1 MPKNESKN
9 NNIIKPCTHINSSN
23 IINNSYI
30 YCPQCGSISL
40 NNNKKFFF
48 TLKPRTLENET
59 EIDPVLIIKEMIN
72 TQKRNFPFLE
82 NDYNINLEEDSDKI
96 NEIKEK
102 ILLYLSK
109 RKLLLLYLQN
119 ITKMLNYSDLSF
131 YHCLLETDLYLS
143 KNITEEMT
151 DEDLI
156 YYLTGFF
163 LNSSKFKETD
173 IFEPELYIFCNNDL
187 DYTLNVDQILYYE
200 AKCLKIMGYNFCVFS
215 TFDWISMFMGIGF
228 IFEGEIDINNLDE
241 LNDIN
246 TYAFKLLVT
255 ITPKNIFFK
264 YSPLYNAIS
273 IIKICREDK
282 IDKNKINNSLFE
294 KLLNLYNINFKDF
307 EKCYNEIKSILDND
321 ATEKVSSY
329 SNISSKNNKIF
340 KNKTIGEMHY
350 NNNDFENLKNNK
362 FGNRKIVFD
371 RKKKL
376 NLKQNFRDKFKLK
389 FFISNLNSSKKEI
402 INFKANRQ
410 NNKNKI
416 KKQNTLQIIEY
427 MFGNLPKIKDELS
440 NNKRLKTETLND
452 NRHKNRYLTIKNNI
466 MKNNNIKN
474 IKQKNRSGNS
484 LDMKLKHKKEKNSLL
499 KFNTFMMRNV
509 TFDALKNK
517 DIKLSKKN
525 QKNNINTLNKS
536 SETIKYLNTNPN
548 ININI
553 KNNINIF
560 FGVKDKEKNKN
571 CFKYKKSN
579 NNLQI
584 NIFKNHNF
592 IMNKNN
598 IENNKPKTGIDN
610 KNEKNINNNHIINAK
625 GKNFIF
631 NNYNKKLDLF
641 SMKKEIFNNQRL
653 PRLKLK

>member
-350 NNNDFENLKNNK
+350 NNNDFENLKINK

-416 KKQNTLQIIEY
+416 KKQNTLQIIEC

-499 KFNTFMMRNV
+499 KFNTFMMRNI

-560 FGVKDKEKNKN
+560 FGLKDKEKNKN

>member
-484 LDMKLKHKKEKNSLL
+484 LDMKLIHKKEKNSLL
-499 KFNTFMMRNV
+499 KFNTFMMRNI

>member
-282 IDKNKINNSLFE
+282 INKNKINNSLFE

-416 KKQNTLQIIEY
+416 KKQNTLQIIEC

-499 KFNTFMMRNV
+499 KFNTFMMRNI

-560 FGVKDKEKNKN
+560 FGLKDKEKNKN

>member
-416 KKQNTLQIIEY
+416 KKQNTLQIIEC

-440 NNKRLKTETLND
+440 KNKRLKTETLND

-499 KFNTFMMRNV
+499 KFNTFMMRNI

-560 FGVKDKEKNKN
+560 FGLKDKEKNKN

>member
-416 KKQNTLQIIEY
+416 KKQNTLQIIEC

-484 LDMKLKHKKEKNSLL
+484 LDMKLIHKKEKNSLL
-499 KFNTFMMRNV
+499 KFNTFMMRNI

-560 FGVKDKEKNKN
+560 FGLKDKEKNKN

>member
-340 KNKTIGEMHY
+340 INKTIGEMHY

-416 KKQNTLQIIEY
+416 KKQNTLQIIEC

-499 KFNTFMMRNV
+499 KFNTFMMRNI

-560 FGVKDKEKNKN
+560 FGLKDKEKNKN

>member
-410 NNKNKI
+410 NNRNKI
-416 KKQNTLQIIEY
+416 KKQNTLQIIEC

-484 LDMKLKHKKEKNSLL
+484 LDMKLIHKKEKNSLL
-499 KFNTFMMRNV
+499 KFNTFMMRNI

-560 FGVKDKEKNKN
+560 FGLKDKEKNKN

>member
-340 KNKTIGEMHY
+340 INKTIGEMHY

-416 KKQNTLQIIEY
+416 KKQNTLQIIEC

-484 LDMKLKHKKEKNSLL
+484 LDMKLKHKKEKNSVL
-499 KFNTFMMRNV
+499 KFNTFMMRNI

-560 FGVKDKEKNKN
+560 FGLKDKEKNKN

-579 NNLQI
+579 NNVQI

>member
-410 NNKNKI
+410 NIKNKI
-416 KKQNTLQIIEY
+416 KKQNTLQIIEC

-484 LDMKLKHKKEKNSLL
+484 LDMKLIHKKEKNSLL
-499 KFNTFMMRNV
+499 KFNTFMMRNI

-560 FGVKDKEKNKN
+560 FGLKDKEKNKN

>member
-416 KKQNTLQIIEY
+416 KKQNTLQIIEC

-499 KFNTFMMRNV
+499 KFNTFMMRNI

-560 FGVKDKEKNKN
+560 FGLKDKEKNKN
-571 CFKYKKSN
+571 CFKYKKNN

>member
-416 KKQNTLQIIEY
+416 KKQNTLQIIEC

-484 LDMKLKHKKEKNSLL
+484 LDMKLIHKKEKNSLL
-499 KFNTFMMRNV
+499 KFNTFMMRNI

-525 QKNNINTLNKS
+525 KKNNINTLNKS

-560 FGVKDKEKNKN
+560 FGLKDKEKNKN

>member
-9 NNIIKPCTHINSSN
+9 NNIIKPCIHINSSN

-416 KKQNTLQIIEY
+416 KKQNTLQIIEC

-499 KFNTFMMRNV
+499 KFNTFMMRNI

>member
-416 KKQNTLQIIEY
+416 KKQNTLQIIEC

-499 KFNTFMMRNV
+499 KFNTFMMRNI

-560 FGVKDKEKNKN
+560 FGLKDKEKNKN

>member
-416 KKQNTLQIIEY
+416 KKQNTLQIIEC

-484 LDMKLKHKKEKNSLL
+484 LDMKLKHKKEKNSVL
-499 KFNTFMMRNV
+499 KFNTFMMRNI

-560 FGVKDKEKNKN
+560 FGLKDKEKNKN

>member
-329 SNISSKNNKIF
+329 SNISSKNNNIF